1 MTRPIREGD
10 RSPSARRES
19 QGGKLAL
26 IGMILPISEG
36 NVPWTMGGGQLRL
49 QKTRMTATVRHA
61 AAPTQNK
68 KTAMANRSSI
78 LLDWSAH

>member
-1 MTRPIREGD
+1 
-10 RSPSARRES
+10 
-19 QGGKLAL
+19 
-26 IGMILPISEG
+26 
-36 NVPWTMGGGQLRL
+36 
-49 QKTRMTATVRHA
+49 MTATVRHA